1 MNSYA
6 FETVDVFTERRFA
19 GNPLAVFHDAT
30 GLSAP
35 DMQSLA
41 AELNLSET
49 TFVLPPENPAH
60 SARVRIFH
68 RTAEMPFA
76 GHPMVGTGYVL
87 ARKGLDRNSVL
98 LFEVPAGVV
107 RVEIERSASGE
118 VLGAFI
124 SAPQPLSLG
133 ETFTIETISACAGLP
148 AEGVLVTHHQPIL
161 ASMGTAYVIAEV
173 TDEALR
179 RATPNI
185 SEFRRESDARP
196 GLSGRLSLFLYVHEA
211 PFKLR
216 ARMFAPLAGT
226 YEDPATGSASVCL
239 GGLLLSLSGKSRRS
253 FVINQGV
260 EMGRPSS
267 LNVITAREHDGI
279 RATVGGR
286 CVPVLRGTAEV

>member
-1 MNSYA
+1 MNLYA
-6 FETVDVFTERRFA
+6 FETVDVFTEHRFA

-30 GLSAP
+30 GLSASQ
-35 DMQSLA
+35 MQSLA

-49 TFVLPPENPAH
+49 TFVLPPENSAH

-87 ARKGLDRNSVL
+87 ARKGLDREGVL
-98 LFEVPAGVV
+98 RFEVPAGVV
-107 RVEIERSASGE
+107 RVQIERSESGE
-118 VLGAFI
+118 VLGASI

-133 ETFTIETISACAGLP
+133 ETFPIEAIAACAGLT
-148 AEGVLVTHHQPIL
+148 AGAVLATHHQPIL
-161 ASMGTAYVIAEV
+161 ASMGTPYVIAEV

-179 RATPNI
+179 RAVPNI
-185 SEFRRESDARP
+185 SELRRETDARP
-196 GLSGRLSLFLYVHEA
+196 TLNGRMSLFLYVHEA
-211 PFKLR
+211 PFNLR

-239 GGLLLSLSGKSRRS
+239 GGLLLYLSGESRRS

-267 LNVITAREHDGI
+267 LNVIASLEDDGI
-279 RATVGGR
+279 HATVGGR

>member
-1 MNSYA
+1 MSLYA
-6 FETVDVFTERRFA
+6 FETVDVFTERHFA

-30 GLSAP
+30 GLSASQ
-35 DMQSLA
+35 MQSLA

-49 TFVLPPENPAH
+49 TFVLPPENSAH

-76 GHPMVGTGYVL
+76 GHPMVGTGYLL
-87 ARKGLDRNSVL
+87 ARKGLDRNGVL

-133 ETFTIETISACAGLP
+133 ETLPIETIAACAGLH
-148 AEGVLVTHHQPIL
+148 AEPVLVTHHQPIL

-179 RATPNI
+179 RAAPNI
-185 SEFRRESDARP
+185 SEFRRETDARP
-196 GLSGRLSLFLYVHEA
+196 DLDGRLSLFLYVKET

-239 GGLLLSLSGKSRRS
+239 GGLLLSLSGESRRS

-267 LNVITAREHDGI
+267 LNVVAALEHDGI